1 MQEAS
6 LLNTTIQACG
16 LFNEAEVSYL
26 WTSIV
31 PRFMVEISYLSIYN
45 DNFFLFCAWWT
56 KMLHRYYALIF
67 DFVKSTAFSNNVSS
81 S

>member
-6 LLNTTIQACG
+6 LLNTTNQACG
-16 LFNEAEVSYL
+16 LFNEAEVGYL

-31 PRFMVEISYLSIYN
+31 PCFMVEIYCLSICS
-45 DNFFLFCAWWT
+45 DNFFLFFVWWT
-56 KMLHRYYALIF
+56 EMLLRYYALIF
-67 DFVKSTAFSNNVSS
+67 NFVKFTAFSNNVSS